1 MELQETLTKIKK
13 ELFALLKL
21 NIEFRHI
28 GSSALGIEG
37 KKDIDLEV
45 LVEPKDYNFAKNKM
59 ISKYDLPKKEIDEF
73 WNKFETKIGEWEI
86 DMFLSIPKHPIT
98 IRNKIFFE
106 YLRNN
111 LDARKEYLEIKNKSK
126 LLSREQYVKAKKEF
140 LEKIIS
146 KLQGTQN

>member
-73 WNKFETKIGEWEI
+73 WNKFETEIGEWEI